1 MVNRMKL
8 VGKLRLSAWNYL
20 AGISMLPITSFH
32 FNPEQIDSTKMER
45 ETSEH
50 VEVRAES
57 FFLEEQSSAEENHYV
72 FAYRIKIRNLGNHT
86 VQLLDRHWIITDS
99 NGEVN
104 EVRGDGVV
112 GEQPV
117 LAPGEDFE
125 YTSGC
130 HLKSEM
136 GTMHLSYFLDPD
148 GHKIC
153 GLHQG

>member
-1 MVNRMKL
+1 
-8 VGKLRLSAWNYL
+8 
-20 AGISMLPITSFH
+20 
-32 FNPEQIDSTKMER
+32 MER
-45 ETSEH
+45 ETSEQ

-72 FAYRIKIRNLGNHT
+72 FAYRIKIRNLGNCT

-117 LAPGEDFE
+117 LSPGEVSNTPVDAI
-125 YTSGC
+125 
-130 HLKSEM
+130 LKPEWAPCR
-136 GTMHLSYFLDPD
+136 GATE
-148 GHKIC
+148 
-153 GLHQG
+153 